1 MTDQG
6 SLPDD
11 LAGMARRLEAER
23 PVPTGVELER
33 VRHRAT
39 VGTAGSQTNRKVG
52 QPMRPRLAILTM
64 LAVGILFMG
73 AGTGLA
79 VSGLSGNDD
88 ASEAEYSTTTTTQ
101 SIPTTS
107 TPVQGAVAG
116 GAGGGTGGLQEA
128 RQPEAQEVAQ
138 VAASGDGDS
147 LPFTGFA
154 AIPVIV
160 VGVGMLVGGLVLRRR
175 TTQ

>member
-39 VGTAGSQTNRKVG
+39 VGNAGSTRSQTNRKVG

-64 LAVGILFMG
+64 LAVGILLMG

-79 VSGLSGNDD
+79 VSGLSGSEN
-88 ASEAEYSTTTTTQ
+88 ASEVVYPTTETTTTT
-101 SIPTTS
+101 S
-107 TPVQGAVAG
+107 TNSVG
-116 GAGGGTGGLQEA
+116 GVVGGGGTGGLQQANEPA
-128 RQPEAQEVAQ
+128 AKEVAQ
-138 VAASGDGDS
+138 VAAAGDDDS

-160 VGVGMLVGGLVLRRR
+160 VGVGLLVGGLVLRRR
-175 TTQ
+175 TSPTP

>member
-1 MTDQG
+1 
-6 SLPDD
+6 
-11 LAGMARRLEAER
+11 
-23 PVPTGVELER
+23 
-33 VRHRAT
+33 
-39 VGTAGSQTNRKVG
+39 
-52 QPMRPRLAILTM
+52 MRPRLAILTM
-64 LAVGILFMG
+64 LAVGILLMG

-88 ASEAEYSTTTTTQ
+88 ASEAEYSTTTTTVQ
-101 SIPTTS
+101 SIPTV
-107 TPVQGAVAG
+107 PQGAVAG
-116 GAGGGTGGLQEA
+116 GAAGGTGGLQEA

-138 VAASGDGDS
+138 VAAQGDGDS